1 MHVADL
7 ISLKRDGGEV
17 PAEDL
22 RSFIAGITDGGIPD
36 YQISAWLMAAYIRGL
51 SRDETVTLTLAM
63 RDSGQVL
70 CWDDSL
76 YPLSDKH
83 STGGVG
89 DKISLILAPLASS
102 LGIRIPMISGR
113 SLGHTG
119 GTLDKLESIPG
130 MNVQPG
136 LEEFRELVSRNGLA
150 MSGQTPDLAPA
161 DRVLYAL
168 RDATSTVNSI
178 PLICASILSK
188 KLAEGTGSI
197 VFDVKLGSGAFMK
210 TPSRAEELARTLVDV
225 TRQSGVEA
233 RALIT
238 DMNFVLGQTVG
249 NALEVTESLEVLRGG
264 GPSDSRELAV
274 RLTAEMVAVSRSR
287 AKADEEI
294 LRECEAGLDNGMALD
309 RFVTM
314 VEAQGGDLAAF
325 ERLDPAPVLI
335 DVHCDRSGFWTG
347 VEAREAGETVR
358 ALGGGRYRLEDLISP
373 MVGWEQMMPSGT
385 EIRSGDRIGRIH
397 ADSTEDGERAAS
409 RIAGAFVWD
418 MQRNSL
424 IYGVL

>member
-1 MHVADL
+1 MRVGDL
-7 ISLKRDGGEV
+7 ISLKRDGGEI

-22 RSFIAGITDGGIPD
+22 RSFIASIAGAEIPD
-36 YQISAWLMAAYIRGL
+36 YQISAWLMAAYIQGL
-51 SRDETVTLTLAM
+51 SREETVTLTHAM

-70 CWDDSL
+70 IWDDSL
-76 YPLSDKH
+76 RPLSDKH

-89 DKISLILAPLASS
+89 DRISLILAPLASS
-102 LGIRIPMISGR
+102 LGIRIPMVSGR

-130 MNVQPG
+130 MNVQPD
-136 LEEFRELVSRNGLA
+136 LDEFRELVSRNGLA

-168 RDATSTVNSI
+168 RDATSTVTSI

-210 TPSRAEELARTLVDV
+210 TITDAEELAGTLVDV

-249 NALEVTESLEVLRGG
+249 NALEVRESLEVLRGG
-264 GPSDSRELAV
+264 GPADTRELTV
-274 RLTAEMVAVSRSR
+274 RLTAEMAALSRGR
-287 AKADEEI
+287 TEVDEGI
-294 LRECEAGLDNGMALD
+294 LEECEAGLDNGEALG
-309 RFVTM
+309 RFVMM

-325 ERLDPAPVLI
+325 ELLDPAPFLTDI
-335 DVHCDRSGFWTG
+335 RCDRSGFFTG
-347 VEAREAGETVR
+347 VEAREAGEAVR
-358 ALGGGRYRLEDLISP
+358 ALGGGRYRVEDLISP
-373 MVGWEQMMPSGT
+373 MVGWEQLIPSGT
-385 EIRSGDRIGRIH
+385 EVRSGHLIGRIH
-397 ADSTEDGERAAS
+397 SDSADEGERAAS

-418 MQRNSL
+418 VQRNSL